1 MTVSTPPT
9 GFVERQFHNRTWWVK
24 AGWEEA
30 LPACLEVFQ
39 SAIRNPQSAML
50 YPGGGRGAVQR
61 VALPERG
68 NLIVRHYR
76 RGGFVRHFTRDL
88 YWERP
93 PRPLDELI
101 CTEIARQRGV
111 PVVEVI
117 GAGVEWTGAG
127 LYRGILVTR
136 EARGYINLWEWLRSR
151 PGANPGRQEV
161 VAAVARAVACMHN
174 AGIAHA
180 DLNLSNILVRTAE
193 DLPMVLLIDF
203 DRARAFPG
211 SLLPRQRERNLRRLQ
226 RSLNKLDPGGLLSSP
241 TELESFCRAY
251 RQHALL

>member
-1 MTVSTPPT
+1 
-9 GFVERQFHNRTWWVK
+9 
-24 AGWEEA
+24 
-30 LPACLEVFQ
+30 
-39 SAIRNPQSAML
+39 
-50 YPGGGRGAVQR
+50 
-61 VALPERG
+61 
-68 NLIVRHYR
+68 
-76 RGGFVRHFTRDL
+76 
-88 YWERP
+88 
-93 PRPLDELI
+93 
-101 CTEIARQRGV
+101 
-111 PVVEVI
+111 
-117 GAGVEWTGAG
+117 
-127 LYRGILVTR
+127 
-136 EARGYINLWEWLRSR
+136 
-151 PGANPGRQEV
+151 
-161 VAAVARAVACMHN
+161 MHN